1 MISTVSQSR
10 LSDALR
16 QKLAEKA
23 WSQKRLAEVL
33 DKDDSTVS
41 LWVSGRQTPRIDDI
55 DSISKLAKFL
65 ATSPDHV
72 RTLIAAQKE
81 PDASQPSLQQ
91 RITNLDSFTVLLKN
105 NAFLRGLVELHLSRA
120 TLAGVR
126 DRFFEEGYDVE
137 ESVLQRFW
145 NTKPE
150 AAPPSRGAVRVRGAV
165 RTAAAPSAFAD
176 SAMAREA
183 VRQSCRALNTLFA
196 AHDNAL
202 GRPAAAE
209 CIQSVCEPLLR
220 ADASKAADIVVGHC
234 LALHLLRQHDDELR
248 RDWPLSAEFVL
259 NSIWGLRTGIDNFDF
274 MLDGGWLPP
283 ADRGFTVLVK
293 GKAGRGKTMFA
304 LQTAAS
310 MASQGHTA
318 VYIAAEE
325 TAVQLLGRLS
335 YAGFATAAKGDKWQ
349 TMCTPSGARFE
360 CFTSNDIEADD
371 ATLLSAR
378 QEETQR
384 GILFIVEAPQRRA
397 FFRPNGRLLLHL
409 EAIRNSVAARGQYT
423 LIVFDSLDALDPQT
437 ERRAFERLAAF
448 ARRDR
453 TLALFVSEI
462 HDARPQ
468 PSLRDHVVDVAIRLD
483 VRERL
488 NGFTE
493 RVIEIEKCRTQSHI
507 RGAHMFAIHGGRG
520 LSVYPSV
527 QSQLSVWRRR
537 IRRPEP
543 AATESWKVDD
553 LDFDAILHQD
563 LSRGATILLNGP
575 PHTHRF
581 LLGLSFLAA
590 GLRERPASHAILV
603 SLRED
608 PAAILRIVAHHPQ
621 LAGLL
626 DPDRPGALNP
636 RLRVLHFPP
645 DYFSAERFLDW
656 LRRVFREYRERRT
669 EVGRILFSSLSQLL
683 HNSPMFGVEPLF
695 VDGLLE
701 LFKRKEVTSLFLD
714 SQNQRDIANAFDLIL
729 FSGCEPGGRVTL
741 QIAHSGPCNAEAGV
755 FAVKR
760 ELRENGAW
768 LRLEAPKPS

>member
-1 MISTVSQSR
+1 MLSSVSQSR

-23 WSQKRLAEVL
+23 WSQKKLAEVL
-33 DKDDSTVS
+33 DRDDSTVS

-65 ATSPDHV
+65 ATTPDHV
-72 RTLIAAQKE
+72 RTLIAAQKG
-81 PDASQPSLQQ
+81 PDPSQPLIQQ

-105 NAFLRGLVELHLSRA
+105 NAFLSGLVDLHVSRA
-120 TLAGVR
+120 TLAGIR

-137 ESVLQRFW
+137 EGVLHRFC
-145 NTKPE
+145 NTKLE
-150 AAPPSRGAVRVRGAV
+150 TAPPPRGTVRTRGAV
-165 RTAAAPSAFAD
+165 RTMSVPRAFND

-196 AHDNAL
+196 ARDNAL
-202 GRPAAAE
+202 SRAAVAE
-209 CIQSVCEPLLR
+209 CTQSVCEPFLGPGT
-220 ADASKAADIVVGHC
+220 SKAVDAIVGHC
-234 LALHLLRQHDDELR
+234 LALHLLRQHEDELR
-248 RDWPLSAEFVL
+248 RHWPLSAEFVL
-259 NSIWGLRTGIDNFDF
+259 NSIWGLRSGIDNFDF

-283 ADRGFTVLVK
+283 VDRGFTVLVK
-293 GKAGRGKTMFA
+293 GKAGRGKTIFA

-318 VYIAAEE
+318 LYIAAEE
-325 TAVQLLGRLS
+325 TAAQLLGRLS
-335 YAGFATAAKGDKWQ
+335 YAGFATVAEDDKWR
-349 TMCTPSGARFE
+349 TILTPSGAKFE

-371 ATLLSAR
+371 ATMLSER

-384 GILFIVEAPQRRA
+384 GILFIIEAPQRKA

-409 EAIRNSVAARGQYT
+409 ESIRNSVAARGKYT
-423 LIVFDSLDALDPQT
+423 LIVFDSLDALDPQAD
-437 ERRAFERLAAF
+437 RRAFERIAAF
-448 ARRDR
+448 SRRDR
-453 TLALFVSEI
+453 TVAIIVSEI

-468 PSLRDHVVDVAIRLD
+468 PSLRDHVVDVTIRLD
-483 VRERL
+483 TRERL

-493 RVIEIEKCRTQSHI
+493 RVIEIEKCRTQSHV

-527 QSQLSVWRRR
+527 QSLLSVWRRR
-537 IRRPEP
+537 VRRPEP
-543 AATESWKVDD
+543 ATTESWKLDD
-553 LDFDAILHQD
+553 LDFDAILHHD

-590 GLRERPASHAILV
+590 GLRDRPASHAILV

-608 PAAILRIVAHHPQ
+608 PAAIHRIIAHHPQ
-621 LAGLL
+621 LEGLL
-626 DPDRPGALNP
+626 DPERPGALNP

-656 LRRVFREYRERRT
+656 LRRVLREYRESRT

-683 HNSPMFGVEPLF
+683 HNSPMFDVEPLF

-714 SQNQRDIANAFDLIL
+714 SQNQRDIGNAFDVIF
-729 FSGCEPGGRVTL
+729 FSDRESGGRVTL
-741 QIAHSGPCNAEAGV
+741 QITHSGPCNAEAGV
-755 FAVKR
+755 FVVER

-768 LRLEAPKPS
+768 LRLEAPRPA